1 LKVRVLVW
9 WCCDDEDVEEDVEET
24 EDEKDDMVDPEDM
37 GAMDVGADFAIFIA
51 AGDDD
56 DDGAAV
62 EEGGAIVIG
71 TIPLSP
77 NPPEDIL
84 IIPVPLDRFPITP
97 IVDPPDDRKDFDL
110 VPRPLS
116 VSLVVAVIVVGGAVD
131 PLPAVLPLRFRF
143 LITSV
148 FKLSGRTTPCSFKN
162 NPQALH
168 RGLPLESRRQ
178 RGVVPVPQFV
188 QAVVEVAVAV
198 VTVFV
203 GIAVVFFLSGF
214 VVVVSSALFTTD
226 EHEEVSFSPAVS
238 TNKDAIQY

>member
-1 LKVRVLVW
+1 
-9 WCCDDEDVEEDVEET
+9 
-24 EDEKDDMVDPEDM
+24 MVDPEDM
-37 GAMDVGADFAIFIA
+37 GAMDVGADLAIAIA
-51 AGDDD
+51 EEDDD
-56 DDGAAV
+56 DDGGAVV

-97 IVDPPDDRKDFDL
+97 IVEPPDDRKGFDL
-110 VPRPLS
+110 VPCPLS
-116 VSLVVAVIVVGGAVD
+116 VSLVAVVVVAGGAVD

-148 FKLSGRTTPCSFKN
+148 FKLRGRTTPCSFRN
-162 NPQALH
+162 SPQALQ

-188 QAVVEVAVAV
+188 HAVVEVVVAVAMG
-198 VTVFV
+198 TVFV
-203 GIAVVFFLSGF
+203 G
-214 VVVVSSALFTTD
+214 VVVVSFLSRFVVMVSSGLFTTD
-226 EHEEVSFSPAVS
+226 EQEEVSFSPAVS
-238 TNKDAIQY
+238 TNKDAININH